1 MVEVTSHS
9 INPPTEGTL
18 ADIKIL
24 INSRIPLLVGGKV
37 PVDISTSV
45 GSVNVNAFPAA
56 NLGQQP
62 VANSLSVTPASDI
75 ADPTYIGDIRFGE
88 ALPVGDNVIGKVKI
102 DQAIPGTTNLVNVN
116 GGASQTADI
125 KVTLDSETIAVTG
138 PLTDAQLSA
147 QSLAKDSSLTNILN
161 KIIAEP
167 STAAKQDLIITAL
180 GLIATEA
187 TASNIETATE
197 ALAAL
202 ISSGALAVSLGEL
215 PDTAAGDLADQTTAL
230 QSIDAAVPDL
240 AADTTVQEVSD
251 RLGALTTPAAG
262 STNKILADIL
272 AKIITAPATEATQ
285 EDVKTA
291 VEALAVATPDTADG
305 DLADINAA
313 SASIDGKLPALV
325 GGKIPVDASVS
336 IDFVDIGSVDITEF
350 PAGNLGQQAKAASLS
365 VAPATDITDPTYIGD
380 VKFGEELPAGTQ
392 LIGKVGIDQTTPG
405 TTNLVN
411 VDGGASQTTD
421 IKVTLDSESVAV
433 TGPLTNAEL
442 TAQALATEATLGT
455 MQANIALM
463 KADLAAILAILE
475 S

>member
-1 MVEVTSHS
+1 M
-9 INPPTEGTL
+9 
-18 ADIKIL
+18 
-24 INSRIPLLVGGKV
+24 
-37 PVDISTSV
+37 
-45 GSVNVNAFPAA
+45 NVNAFPTA

-187 TASNIETATE
+187 TTGDIKTATE
-197 ALAAL
+197 SLAAL
-202 ISSGALAVSLGEL
+202 ISAGSLAVSI
-215 PDTAAGDLADQTTAL
+215 A
-230 QSIDAAVPDL
+230 
-240 AADTTVQEVSD
+240 
-251 RLGALTTPAAG
+251 
-262 STNKILADIL
+262 
-272 AKIITAPATEATQ
+272 
-285 EDVKTA
+285 
-291 VEALAVATPDTADG
+291 
-305 DLADINAA
+305 
-313 SASIDGKLPALV
+313 
-325 GGKIPVDASVS
+325 
-336 IDFVDIGSVDITEF
+336 
-350 PAGNLGQQAKAASLS
+350 
-365 VAPATDITDPTYIGD
+365 
-380 VKFGEELPAGTQ
+380 EELPAGTQ
-392 LIGKVGIDQTTPG
+392 LVGKVGIDQTTPG

-411 VDGGASQTTD
+411 VNGGASQTAD

-433 TGPLTNAEL
+433 TGPLTDAQL
-442 TAQALATEATLGT
+442 TTQALAKEATLGT
-455 MQANIALM
+455 MQADIALM

>member
-1 MVEVTSHS
+1 VVEVTSHN
-9 INPPTEGTL
+9 INPPTEDTL

-45 GSVNVNAFPAA
+45 GSMNVNAFPTA

-187 TASNIETATE
+187 TVGNIETATE

-202 ISSGALAVSLGEL
+202 ISAGALAVSLGEL

-291 VEALAVATPDTADG
+291 VEALAVATPDTAAG
-305 DLADINAA
+305 DLADINTA
-313 SASIDGKLPALV
+313 SASIDGKLPA
-325 GGKIPVDASVS
+325 I
-336 IDFVDIGSVDITEF
+336 
-350 PAGNLGQQAKAASLS
+350 GQQLKAASLS
-365 VAPATDITDPTYIGD
+365 IVPASDADD
-380 VKFGEELPAGTQ
+380 VKVTLDSESVAVTGPLTDTELR
-392 LIGKVGIDQTTPG
+392 
-405 TTNLVN
+405 
-411 VDGGASQTTD
+411 ASD

-442 TAQALATEATLGT
+442 TAQALATEETLGT
-455 MQANIALM
+455 MQADIALM